1 MQETDFTVTR
11 VPIAHYRNY
20 PKGYTLTI
28 KSRKFHGL
36 TLILSGQLKMTLA
49 DRTIT
54 TFSGDVLLQRAG
66 DAYRLEATEPCGAEY
81 IVISYE
87 VDDAAALLSLLPD
100 RIFSSEHLS
109 RYRHAFENVA
119 RVFGSYGICHKPL
132 LRSLVQ
138 EILCNIIRDHY
149 PIILSSEKNPV
160 EHAKQYMEQYFNR
173 DLTSDHIAAVVGVS
187 PSHLRALFQKSEG
200 ISPIRYLN
208 RVRVE
213 RAKEMLS
220 SGMFALWEVADACGF
235 QNVYYFNRVF
245 KNHVGVPPGKY

>member
-1 MQETDFTVTR
+1 MRENDFTVTQ

-20 PKGYTLTI
+20 SKGYALTI
-28 KSRKFHGL
+28 KNRKFHGL

-49 DRTIT
+49 ERTIT
-54 TFSGDVLLQRAG
+54 AVPGDVLLQRAG
-66 DAYRLEATEPCGAEY
+66 DAYRLEATEPSGAEY

-87 VDDAAALLSLLPD
+87 VDDAEALLSLLPD
-100 RIFSSEHLS
+100 RIFSLEHLS

-160 EHAKQYMEQYFNR
+160 EYAKQYMEQYFNR
-173 DLTSDHIAAVVGVS
+173 DLTSEHIASVVGVS
-187 PSHLRALFQKSEG
+187 PSHLRALFQKNEG

-208 RVRVE
+208 RIRVE
-213 RAKEMLS
+213 RAKELLA
-220 SGMFALWEVADACGF
+220 SGMFALSEIADACGF

-245 KNHVGVPPGKY
+245 KKHVGVPPGKY

>member
-1 MQETDFTVTR
+1 MPKTDFTVTK
-11 VPIAHYRNY
+11 VPIAYYRKY
-20 PKGYTLTI
+20 PKGYALTM
-28 KSRKFHGL
+28 KNRGSHGL
-36 TLILSGQLKMTLA
+36 TLILSGQLEMTLS
-49 DRTIT
+49 DRRIT
-54 TFSGDVLLQRAG
+54 ALPGDILLQRAG
-66 DAYRLEATEPCGAEY
+66 DAYRLDAADEDVEY
-81 IVISYE
+81 IVISYQVDSEE
-87 VDDAAALLSLLPD
+87 VLLSLLPD
-100 RIFSSEHLS
+100 RIFSSEHLN
-109 RYRHAFENVA
+109 RYRHAFENAA

-160 EHAKQYMEQYFNR
+160 EYAKRYMEQYFNR
-173 DLTSDHIAAVVGVS
+173 DLTSEHIAAVVGIS
-187 PSHLRALFQKSEG
+187 PSYLRTLFQKSEG

-208 RVRVE
+208 RIRVE

-220 SGMFALWEVADACGF
+220 SGMFALFEVADACGF